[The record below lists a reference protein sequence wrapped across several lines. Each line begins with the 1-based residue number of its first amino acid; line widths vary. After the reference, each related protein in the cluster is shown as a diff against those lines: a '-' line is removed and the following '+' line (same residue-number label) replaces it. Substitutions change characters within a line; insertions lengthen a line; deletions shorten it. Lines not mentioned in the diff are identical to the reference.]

1 MLNGIGIIMEYEI
14 IIPCNKSLTQTTLNG
29 ATQKILVIFGTR
41 PEAIK
46 MCPIV
51 TALHNVESFDTRVLY

>member
-1 MLNGIGIIMEYEI
+1 MEYEI